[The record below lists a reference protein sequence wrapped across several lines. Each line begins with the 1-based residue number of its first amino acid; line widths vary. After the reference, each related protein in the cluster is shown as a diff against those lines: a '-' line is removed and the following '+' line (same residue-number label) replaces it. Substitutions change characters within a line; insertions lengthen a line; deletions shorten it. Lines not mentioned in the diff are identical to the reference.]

1 MIKLLRHVRARF
13 SDRMMFIKKKLLL
26 PKILDGHVVS
36 IFKLSSGLHLNHM
49 IDF

>member
-1 MIKLLRHVRARF
+1 MIKLLRHVRARL
-13 SDRMMFIKKKLLL
+13 SDRMMFIKKNYYYQKF
-26 PKILDGHVVS
+26 LDRHVVS